1 VTGHPVR
8 SAVRTVPWVGVG
20 TAGLLGYGTLK
31 ANWALGGTWGVT
43 DPARWRSDLAALTG
57 PELLAAF
64 WGTVV
69 LDVAGLVLLVLLARA
84 ADRRRGAP
92 RVLRVPAWTGAAV
105 LGVAGV
111 AGVLVTLAAPSQPGA
126 DPLASWVYLVVY
138 GSFGLVALALGRLA
152 LLTRRRAAP

>member
-1 VTGHPVR
+1 
-8 SAVRTVPWVGVG
+8 
-20 TAGLLGYGTLK
+20 
-31 ANWALGGTWGVT
+31 
-43 DPARWRSDLAALTG
+43 
-57 PELLAAF
+57 
-64 WGTVV
+64 
-69 LDVAGLVLLVLLARA
+69 
-84 ADRRRGAP
+84 
-92 RVLRVPAWTGAAV
+92 V